1 MFNYN
6 KDPKSVSQR
15 HGIESYWL
23 SSEGSRK
30 HRLLQR
36 TSNLRFRA
44 SGGGSEIHRIR
55 LHVPKWTTP
64 PARLGTVG
72 AAQEPRSPAESLAL
86 GVSLPQLF
94 RQVEPFEFELS
105 GVQLDSRG
113 GPAQRELRFI
123 EPVPADDRFRVD
135 SLKAGR
141 RPTQRS
147 GYQRGGQRRATIDRS
162 GLPCS
167 NSRALISWISIRC

>member
-1 MFNYN
+1 MQVEAG
-6 KDPKSVSQR
+6 PKS
-15 HGIESYWL
+15 
-23 SSEGSRK
+23 
-30 HRLLQR
+30 
-36 TSNLRFRA
+36 T
-44 SGGGSEIHRIR
+44 
-55 LHVPKWTTP
+55 
-64 PARLGTVG
+64 
-72 AAQEPRSPAESLAL
+72 AL
-86 GVSLPQLF
+86 GSMFPSDPAARHDSEQWVRLKNRARQLSRLEIGIALPQLS

-105 GVQLDSRG
+105 GVQLDSPG

-147 GYQRGGQRRATIDRS
+147 GYQRGGQRRATIERS